1 MSDSTWKTGAPKT
14 RAHVTLPTAR
24 HALAQVG
31 IALAVLVVWSAGLA
45 GCMSVA
51 GSPASAPAKSTPV
64 ASVATAVPTLAPA
77 TSAPA
82 PKATEAPAV
91 NPTKPAPTAT
101 TAATSVPP
109 TPTQAAAANPAGA
122 VSYAKDVQP
131 LLDRLCVKCHGGEK
145 TEGGFVARTY
155 ADVMKGSENGEMVVP
170 GKSAASTLIALVN
183 EGKMPKRAPKLLP
196 GEIRILTQWVDA
208 GAPNN

>member
-1 MSDSTWKTGAPKT
+1 MNDSIWKTGAPKT

-31 IALAVLVVWSAGLA
+31 IALAVVAVWGAGLA

-51 GSPASAPAKSTPV
+51 KLPMSA
-64 ASVATAVPTLAPA
+64 ASVATAAPTFAPTVA
-77 TSAPA
+77 PTTSAPT

-101 TAATSVPP
+101 TAATAAPP
-109 TPTQAAAANPAGA
+109 TPTQAAAVNPSGA

-131 LLDRLCVKCHGGEK
+131 LLTRVCVKCHGGEQ
-145 TEGGFVARTY
+145 TEGGFVAKTY

-170 GKSAASTLIALVN
+170 GKSAASTLIALLN
-183 EGKMPKRAPKLLP
+183 EGKMPKKGPKLLP